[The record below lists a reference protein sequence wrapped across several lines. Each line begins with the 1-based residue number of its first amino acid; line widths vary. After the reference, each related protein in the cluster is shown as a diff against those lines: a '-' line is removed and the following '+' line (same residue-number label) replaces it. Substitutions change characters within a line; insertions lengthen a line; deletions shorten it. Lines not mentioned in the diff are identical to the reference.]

1 MQTRIDAAIEDHAEA
16 AFSLLEDLIAA
27 PSLVGHEQ
35 AALEVFAREAAKTGL
50 EVTRLPFAAGPVDD
64 ARAGIAPDATAVSPD
79 RFQVLARTPGPGGL
93 KLLLNGHMDVV
104 PAESPE
110 LWTSP
115 PFKPERRDG
124 RLYGRGSSD
133 MKSGFAV
140 GLLALRALR
149 DVLPELFERESI
161 GFVAVIEEECTG
173 NGVLRTVTDHDVVAP
188 EVIVLESTD
197 MGLLLGGVGLL
208 WIEVKVIARPQH
220 ANSADRTANP
230 LDLGMSLVAGLR
242 KWAGRLRETDPEPEL
257 PADANPYVV
266 NVGRV
271 EAGDWLSSSPAV
283 ARFGLRVGFPRG
295 WSADRAEAELRAVI
309 AEIVGADP
317 AFPVQPDITLTG
329 FRAEGYMLARE
340 HQLAT
345 DLASCHEQIHGT
357 APATFLMGSTT
368 DARIYVND
376 FDIPALCYGASGG
389 RFHGIDEYVE
399 LDSIVQSARTLAR
412 FIVQRF
418 KPEALEEVVA

>member
-1 MQTRIDAAIEDHAEA
+1 MQTRIDAAIADHAEA
-16 AFSLLEDLIAA
+16 AFGLLEDLIAA

-35 AALEVFAREAAKTGL
+35 GALEVFAREAAASGL
-50 EVTRLPFAAGPVDD
+50 EVSYLPFAPGPIDD
-64 ARAGIAPDATAVSPD
+64 PRAGIAPDPSRVSSD
-79 RFQVLARTPGPGGL
+79 RFQIIARSPGNGEL

-104 PAESPE
+104 PADSPE
-110 LWTSP
+110 MWTSP
-115 PFKPERRDG
+115 PFSPMRRDG

-149 DVLPELFERESI
+149 DVLPELFDCERI
-161 GFVAVIEEECTG
+161 GFAAVIEEECTG
-173 NGVLRTVTDHDVVAP
+173 NGVLRSVTDYGVVAP

-208 WIEVKVIARPQH
+208 WVEVQVISQPQH

-230 LDLGMSLVAGLR
+230 VELGMKLVEGLR
-242 KWAGRLRETDPEPEL
+242 TWAMELRSTCPEQGLPPETD
-257 PADANPYVV
+257 PYVV
-266 NVGRV
+266 NIGRV

-283 ARFGLRVGFPRG
+283 ARFGLRVGFPRD
-295 WSADRAEAELRAVI
+295 WSAETAETRLRAAI
-309 AEIVGADP
+309 AEIVDADP
-317 AFPVQPDITLTG
+317 AFPVQPKVALTG
-329 FRAEGYMLARE
+329 FRAEGYLLNREHPLAR
-340 HQLAT
+340 
-345 DLASCHEQIHGT
+345 DLARAHEQVHGEV
-357 APATFLMGSTT
+357 PAAFMMGSTT
-368 DARIYVND
+368 DARVYIND

-399 LDSIVQSARTLAR
+399 LDSIVKAARTLAR

-418 KPEALEEVVA
+418 KPEVLEEVAV